1 MNDFPLLNR
10 HWFIA
15 CRSKQLGKK
24 PLKRLI
30 LGVPLVLFRANGKAA
45 ALLDRC
51 PHRNAPLSQGWV
63 EKGCLVCPYHGWQFD
78 GEGSCRAVPGFMGE
92 ALHRTRKAVAY
103 PVVEQEGF
111 VWVFASAEEPTT
123 TPPRFPYFAQ
133 KGYTSFTYES
143 TAEASLLNGLEN
155 FLDGTHTHFVHSG
168 LIRTEGN
175 RKATRALIRRHRNQA
190 EVEYLD
196 EGQQSG
202 LISKLFGA
210 GIERVLARFILPSWG
225 QLEYRTKNEVKLL
238 ITLAFTPQNETQQ
251 RVFAVVSGKAPPYLG
266 KLMATAIKP
275 FFWLALQQDRD
286 IMTEQTTNIARFGK
300 EHFTSTELDVLRPH
314 ILRLLTH
321 GPFPDDEPYEKEVQM
336 LM

>member
-1 MNDFPLLNR
+1 MNNFPRLKT
-10 HWFIA
+10 HWSIA
-15 CRSKQLGKK
+15 CQSKQLRTK

-30 LGVPLVLFRANGKAA
+30 LGVPLVLFRANGQAA

-78 GEGSCRAVPGFMGE
+78 EQGSCRAVPGFVGH
-92 ALHRTRKAVAY
+92 ASHRTRQATAY

-111 VWVFASAEEPTT
+111 VWVFASPEEPTT
-123 TPPRFPYFAQ
+123 TPPRFPYFTQ
-133 KGYTSFTYES
+133 KGYTSFTYDS
-143 TAEASLLNGLEN
+143 TAEASLLNALEN

-175 RKATRALIRRHRNQA
+175 RKATRAIIRRCRNQV

-210 GIERVLARFILPSWG
+210 GIENVIARFILPSWA
-225 QLEYRTKNEVKLL
+225 QLEYRTKNDVKLL
-238 ITLAFTPQNETQQ
+238 ITLVFTPKNETQQ

-266 KLMATAIKP
+266 QLMANAIKP
-275 FFWLALQQDRD
+275 FFWLALQQDRK
-286 IMTEQTTNIARFGK
+286 IMTQQSTNLAQFGEERFV
-300 EHFTSTELDVLRPH
+300 STELDVLRPH
-314 ILRLLTH
+314 ILHLLKH
-321 GPFPDDEPYEKEVQM
+321 GPFPDDDPYEKEVRM

>member
-1 MNDFPLLNR
+1 MNNFPLLKS

-15 CRSKQLGKK
+15 CQSKQLRTK

-30 LGVPLVLFRANGKAA
+30 LGVPLVLFRAKERAA

-78 GEGSCRAVPGFMGE
+78 ERGSCRAVPGFVGE
-92 ALHRTRKAVAY
+92 ASHRTRQAVAY

-123 TPPRFPYFAQ
+123 MPPRFPYFTQ
-133 KGYTSFTYES
+133 KGYTSLTYDS
-143 TAEASLLNGLEN
+143 TAEASLLNALEN

-175 RKATRALIRRHRNQA
+175 RKATRAIIRRRGNQA
-190 EVEYLD
+190 EAEYLD

-210 GIERVLARFILPSWG
+210 GIESVLARFILPSWA
-225 QLEYRTKNEVKLL
+225 QLEYRTQNDVKLL

-251 RVFAVVSGKAPPYLG
+251 RIFAVVSGKAPPYLG
-266 KLMATAIKP
+266 KLIATAIKP

-286 IMTEQTTNIARFGK
+286 IMAQQATNIAQFGEERFV
-300 EHFTSTELDVLRPH
+300 STELDVLRPH

-321 GPFPDDEPYEKEVQM
+321 GPFSDDDTYEKEVRM